1 MNIFSNLIYGYN
13 ITVIQLLAP
22 IIGISLMSV
31 FIMIY
36 LLLSIK
42 TKKVTYITI
51 SVTLSFIFIYNIISL
66 IIIFLSTYGSKQANP
81 NLSMVLYLANNI
93 IMLAA
98 IVLMPIN
105 SKSFISKNKNLMNLN
120 NTVFVIIL
128 ILSIALIVA
137 SIIYPRRFLTVTIN
151 YYESDTNTDS
161 YYIKAVG
168 LFYLFKNY
176 IILLVFL
183 IMFISTLT
191 DMIMNYDYKSNVLM
205 IISIVIALVLI
216 VRYLYLEKTLDNI
229 GFDRIGF
236 AIVISS
242 SFRSISIF
250 SSFAKNALESIKK
263 ESVLNNKLHLNLKT
277 LNNIDKISEQLN
289 IIDKNLMDTSMF
301 VFEID
306 KEAKDA
312 YNIISSK
319 IDSILEANDR
329 LIEAKNSKKNIIKDG
344 LKYTNTIFTFF
355 DKYKSQMQEHFRVL
369 NQTIS
374 NMKESDFSNEQ
385 IMSLKNELRL
395 IKESFK
401 ETSNK
406 FLNAIMDSA
415 NQFKDVNSITESI
428 YNTIEYIKS
437 ITNKTNLLSINAGI
451 QASKAG
457 FYGKSFS
464 VVAKE
469 IGTLSF
475 EISKGTESIEKMLN
489 DIFAGL
495 VMIENSSFYIKDRCN
510 IIAKEINRIS
520 DTIDKFIEEMEN
532 NINNDSKKLSHFK
545 SLEQYNEVMS
555 NILVNQNLIVL
566 SIKENISAMLEVQNN
581 LNSKIEYQNQD
592 VYKIFNN
599 FNNVIKSKDDLNEIT
614 KKIGN
619 YSSFSHTDI
628 EALSNIIN
636 THRKKSSFTFAPIIA
651 LLKKSSNV

>member
-1 MNIFSNLIYGYN
+1 MNIFSSLIYGYN
-13 ITVIQLLAP
+13 VTVIQLLAP

-42 TKKVTYITI
+42 TKKIIYITI
-51 SVTLSFIFIYNIISL
+51 SVTLSLILIYNIISL
-66 IIIFLSTYGSKQANP
+66 IIIFFCTYGSYKIDP
-81 NLSMVLYLANNI
+81 NVSLSMYLANNI
-93 IMLAA
+93 ILLIA
-98 IVLMPIN
+98 IALMPIN

-120 NTVFVIIL
+120 NAIFVIVV
-128 ILSIALIVA
+128 ILSIVLIAV
-137 SIIYPRRFLTVTIN
+137 SIVYPDRFFIAKIN
-151 YYESDTNTDS
+151 YYESENHS
-161 YYIKAVG
+161 YYIKPIG

-183 IMFISTLT
+183 VMFVSTLS
-191 DMIMNYDYKSNVLM
+191 DMIINYNYKSNILM
-205 IISIVIALVLI
+205 VISIVIALVLI
-216 VRYLYLEKTLDNI
+216 VRYLYLEKIIDNMD
-229 GFDRIGF
+229 FDRIGF

-263 ESVLNNKLHLNLKT
+263 ESILNNKLHLNLRT
-277 LNNIDKISEQLN
+277 LNNIDRISEQLN
-289 IIDKNLMDTSMF
+289 IIDRNLMDTSMF

-319 IDSILEANDR
+319 IDSILDANDK
-329 LIEAKNSKKNIIKDG
+329 LMDAKNSKKNIIKDG

-385 IMSLKNELRL
+385 IMSLKNDLRL
-395 IKESFK
+395 LKESFK
-401 ETSNK
+401 ETSSK

-415 NQFKDVNSITESI
+415 NQFKDVNSITEAI
-428 YNTIEYIKS
+428 YNTIEYIKA

-469 IGTLSF
+469 IGALSF
-475 EISKGTESIEKMLN
+475 EISKGTDLIEKMLT

-495 VMIENSSFYIKDRCN
+495 VMIENSSFYIKDRCK
-510 IIAKEINRIS
+510 IIAKEINRII

-532 NINNDSKKLSHFK
+532 TINTDSKKLSHFK
-545 SLEQYNEVMS
+545 SLEQYNDVMS

-592 VYKIFNN
+592 IYKIFNN
-599 FNNVIKSKDDLNEIT
+599 FNNVIKSKDDLDEIT

-636 THRKKSSFTFAPIIA
+636 THRKKSSFTFAPIIS
-651 LLKKSSNV
+651 LLKKSS

>member
-1 MNIFSNLIYGYN
+1 MNIFSSLIYGYN
-13 ITVIQLLAP
+13 VTVIQLLAP

-42 TKKVTYITI
+42 TKKIIYITI
-51 SVTLSFIFIYNIISL
+51 SVTLSLILIYNIISL
-66 IIIFLSTYGSKQANP
+66 IIIFFCTYGSYKIDP
-81 NLSMVLYLANNI
+81 NVSLSMYLANNI
-93 IMLAA
+93 ILLIA
-98 IVLMPIN
+98 IALMPIN

-120 NTVFVIIL
+120 NAIFVIVV
-128 ILSIALIVA
+128 ILSIVLIAV
-137 SIIYPRRFLTVTIN
+137 SIVYPDRFFIAKIN
-151 YYESDTNTDS
+151 YYESENHS
-161 YYIKAVG
+161 YYIKPIG

-183 IMFISTLT
+183 VMFVSTLS
-191 DMIMNYDYKSNVLM
+191 DMIINYNYKSNILM
-205 IISIVIALVLI
+205 VISIVIALVLI
-216 VRYLYLEKTLDNI
+216 VRYLYLEKIIDNMD
-229 GFDRIGF
+229 FDRIGF

-263 ESVLNNKLHLNLKT
+263 ESVLNNKLHLNLRT
-277 LNNIDKISEQLN
+277 LNNIDRISEQLN
-289 IIDKNLMDTSMF
+289 IIDRNLMDTSMF

-319 IDSILEANDR
+319 IDSILDANDR
-329 LIEAKNSKKNIIKDG
+329 LMDAKNSKKNIIKDG

-385 IMSLKNELRL
+385 IMSLKNDLRL

-401 ETSNK
+401 ETSSK
-406 FLNAIMDSA
+406 FLNSIVESA
-415 NQFKDVNSITESI
+415 NQFKDVNNITESI

-469 IGTLSF
+469 IGALSF
-475 EISKGTESIEKMLN
+475 EISKGTDLIEKMLT

-495 VMIENSSFYIKDRCN
+495 VMIENSSFYIKDRCK
-510 IIAKEINRIS
+510 IIAKEINRII

-532 NINNDSKKLSHFK
+532 TINTDSKKLSHFK
-545 SLEQYNEVMS
+545 SLEQYNDVMS

-592 VYKIFNN
+592 IYKIFNN
-599 FNNVIKSKDDLNEIT
+599 FNNVIKSKDDLDEIT

-636 THRKKSSFTFAPIIA
+636 THRKKSSFTFAPIIS
-651 LLKKSSNV
+651 LLKKSS

>member
-42 TKKVTYITI
+42 TKKGIYITI
-51 SVTLSFIFIYNIISL
+51 SVTLSFILIYNIISL
-66 IIIFLSTYGSKQANP
+66 IIIFLCTYGANKINP
-81 NLSMVLYLANNI
+81 NLSIALYLTNNI
-93 IMLAA
+93 IILIAVA
-98 IVLMPIN
+98 LMPIN
-105 SKSFISKNKNLMNLN
+105 SKSFISRNKNLINLN
-120 NTVFVIIL
+120 NTIFIIVV
-128 ILSIALIVA
+128 ILSLALIIV
-137 SIIYPRRFLTVTIN
+137 SIIYPNKFFTATIN
-151 YYESDTNTDS
+151 YYESESNS
-161 YYIKAVG
+161 YYIKSVG
-168 LFYLFKNY
+168 LFYLIKNY
-176 IILLVFL
+176 IILLVFT
-183 IMFISTLT
+183 IMFISTLA
-191 DMIMNYDYKSNVLM
+191 DMIINYDYKSN
-205 IISIVIALVLI
+205 IIMTISVVIALVLI
-216 VRYLYLEKTLDNI
+216 VRYLYLEKTIENV

-263 ESVLNNKLHLNLKT
+263 ESVLNNKLHLNLRT
-277 LNNIDKISEQLN
+277 LNNIDRISEQLN
-289 IIDKNLMDTSMF
+289 IIDRNLMDTSMF

-319 IDSILEANDR
+319 IDSILDANDR
-329 LIEAKNSKKNIIKDG
+329 LMDAKNSKKNIIKDG

-385 IMSLKNELRL
+385 IMSLKNDLRL

-401 ETSNK
+401 ETSSK
-406 FLNAIMDSA
+406 FLNAIVESA

-428 YNTIEYIKS
+428 YNTIEYIKA

-469 IGTLSF
+469 IGALSF
-475 EISKGTESIEKMLN
+475 EISKGTDSIEKMLT

-495 VMIENSSFYIKDRCN
+495 VMIENSSFYIKDRCK

-532 NINNDSKKLSHFK
+532 NINTDSKKLSHFK
-545 SLEQYNEVMS
+545 SLEQYNDVMS

-599 FNNVIKSKDDLNEIT
+599 FNNVIKSKDELNEIT

>member
-42 TKKVTYITI
+42 TKKGIYITI
-51 SVTLSFIFIYNIISL
+51 SVTLSFILIYNIISL
-66 IIIFLSTYGSKQANP
+66 IIIFLCTYGANKINP
-81 NLSMVLYLANNI
+81 NLSITLHLANNI
-93 IMLAA
+93 IILIAVA
-98 IVLMPIN
+98 LMPIN
-105 SKSFISKNKNLMNLN
+105 SKSFISRNKNLINLN
-120 NTVFVIIL
+120 NTIFAIVVV
-128 ILSIALIVA
+128 LSIALIIV
-137 SIIYPRRFLTVTIN
+137 SIIYPNRFFTATIN
-151 YYESDTNTDS
+151 YYESSENNS
-161 YYIKAVG
+161 YYIKSVG
-168 LFYLFKNY
+168 LFYLIKNY
-176 IILLVFL
+176 IILLVFT
-183 IMFISTLT
+183 IMFISTLA
-191 DMIMNYDYKSNVLM
+191 DMIINYDYKSN
-205 IISIVIALVLI
+205 IIMTISVVIALILI
-216 VRYLYLEKTLDNI
+216 VRYLYLEKTIENV

-263 ESVLNNKLHLNLKT
+263 ESVLNNKLHLNLRT
-277 LNNIDKISEQLN
+277 LNNIDRISEQLN

-319 IDSILEANDR
+319 IDSILDANDR
-329 LIEAKNSKKNIIKDG
+329 LMEAKNSKKNIIKDG

-385 IMSLKNELRL
+385 IMSLKNDLRL

-401 ETSNK
+401 ETSSK
-406 FLNAIMDSA
+406 FLNSIVESA

-428 YNTIEYIKS
+428 YNTIEYIKA

-469 IGTLSF
+469 IGALSF
-475 EISKGTESIEKMLN
+475 EISKGTDSIEKMLT

-495 VMIENSSFYIKDRCN
+495 VMIENSSFYIKDRCK
-510 IIAKEINRIS
+510 IIAKEINKIS

-532 NINNDSKKLSHFK
+532 NINTDSKKLSHFK
-545 SLEQYNEVMS
+545 SLEQYNDVMS

-599 FNNVIKSKDDLNEIT
+599 FNNVIKSKDELNEIT

>member
-42 TKKVTYITI
+42 TKKGIYITI
-51 SVTLSFIFIYNIISL
+51 SVTLSFILIYNIISL
-66 IIIFLSTYGSKQANP
+66 IIIFLGTYGANRINP
-81 NLSMVLYLANNI
+81 NLSTVLYLANNI
-93 IMLAA
+93 IILIA
-98 IVLMPIN
+98 VDLMPIN
-105 SKSFISKNKNLMNLN
+105 SKSFISKNKNLINLN
-120 NTVFVIIL
+120 NTIFIIVV
-128 ILSIALIVA
+128 ILSIALIIV
-137 SIIYPRRFLTVTIN
+137 SIIYPDRFFTATIN
-151 YYESDTNTDS
+151 YYDSESSS
-161 YYIKAVG
+161 YYIKSVG
-168 LFYLFKNY
+168 LFYLIKNY
-176 IILLVFL
+176 IILLVFT
-183 IMFISTLT
+183 IMFISTLA
-191 DMIMNYDYKSNVLM
+191 DMIMNYDYKSNILM
-205 IISIVIALVLI
+205 TISVVIALVLI
-216 VRYLYLEKTLDNI
+216 VRYLYLEKTIENV

-263 ESVLNNKLHLNLKT
+263 ESVLNNKLHLNLRT
-277 LNNIDKISEQLN
+277 LNNIDRISEQLN
-289 IIDKNLMDTSMF
+289 IIDRNLMDTSMF

-319 IDSILEANDR
+319 IDSILDANDK
-329 LIEAKNSKKNIIKDG
+329 LMDAKNSKKNIIKDG

-385 IMSLKNELRL
+385 IMSLKNDLRL

-401 ETSNK
+401 ETSSK
-406 FLNAIMDSA
+406 FLNSIVESA

-428 YNTIEYIKS
+428 YNTIEYIKA

-469 IGTLSF
+469 IGALSF
-475 EISKGTESIEKMLN
+475 EISKGTDSIEKMLT

-495 VMIENSSFYIKDRCN
+495 VMIENSSFYIKDRCK

-532 NINNDSKKLSHFK
+532 NINTDSKKLSHFK
-545 SLEQYNEVMS
+545 SLEQYNDVMS

-599 FNNVIKSKDDLNEIT
+599 FNNVIKSKDELNEIT

>member
-13 ITVIQLLAP
+13 ITVLKLLVP
-22 IIGISLMSV
+22 IIGISVMTV
-31 FIMIY
+31 FIILY

-42 TKKVTYITI
+42 TKKITYTTI
-51 SVTLSFIFIYNIISL
+51 SITLSLILFYNIISM
-66 IIIFLSTYGSKQANP
+66 IIIFFELSGINKNASLILYIANSI
-81 NLSMVLYLANNI
+81 LILMSV
-93 IMLAA
+93 
-98 IVLMPIN
+98 VLMPIN
-105 SKSFISKNKNLMNLN
+105 SKTFISKNKVLINMN
-120 NTVFVIIL
+120 NTIFIVVTILCIIL
-128 ILSIALIVA
+128 LIV
-137 SIIYPRRFLTVTIN
+137 SILNSETFFKLTIN
-151 YYESDTNTDS
+151 YYDMRTPS
-161 YYIKAVG
+161 YYITPVG

-176 IILLVFL
+176 IILSVFL
-183 IMFISTLT
+183 IMFISALA
-191 DMIMNYDYKSNVLM
+191 DMIMNYDYKHNILM
-205 IISIVIALVLI
+205 IISIIIALVLI
-216 VRYLYLEKTLDNI
+216 VRYIYLEKNIDNTE
-229 GFDRIGF
+229 FDRIGF
-236 AIVISS
+236 AIIISS
-242 SFRSISIF
+242 SFRSVLIF
-250 SSFAKNALESIKK
+250 SSFAKNALDSIKK
-263 ESVLNNKLHLNLKT
+263 ESILNNKLNLNLRT
-277 LNNIDKISEQLN
+277 LNNIDRISEQLN
-289 IIDKNLMDTSMF
+289 IIDRNLMDTSMF

-329 LIEAKNSKKNIIKDG
+329 LMDAKNSKKNIIKDG

-355 DKYKSQMQEHFRVL
+355 DKYKTQMQEHFRVL

-385 IMSLKNELRL
+385 IISLKNELSL

-406 FLNAIMDSA
+406 FLNAIIESA
-415 NQFKDVNSITESI
+415 NQFKDVNNITESI
-428 YNTIEYIKS
+428 YNTIEYIKA

-469 IGTLSF
+469 IGALSF
-475 EISKGTESIEKMLN
+475 EISKGTDAIEKMLT

-495 VMIENSSFYIKDRCN
+495 VMIENSSFYIKDRCK
-510 IIAKEINRIS
+510 IIAKEINKIS

-532 NINNDSKKLSHFK
+532 NINTDSKKLSNFK
-545 SLEQYNEVMS
+545 SIEQYNEVMS
-555 NILVNQNLIVL
+555 NILINQNLIVL

-599 FNNVIKSKDDLNEIT
+599 FNNIIKSKDELNEIT

-636 THRKKSSFTFAPIIA
+636 THKKKSSFTFAPIIA
-651 LLKKSSNV
+651 LLKKSSS

>member
-42 TKKVTYITI
+42 TKKGIYITI
-51 SVTLSFIFIYNIISL
+51 SVTLSFILIYNIISL
-66 IIIFLSTYGSKQANP
+66 IIIFLCTYGANKINP
-81 NLSMVLYLANNI
+81 NLSITLYLANNI
-93 IMLAA
+93 IILIAVA
-98 IVLMPIN
+98 LMPIN
-105 SKSFISKNKNLMNLN
+105 SKSFISRNKNLINLN
-120 NTVFVIIL
+120 NTIFAIVVV
-128 ILSIALIVA
+128 LSIALIIV
-137 SIIYPRRFLTVTIN
+137 SIIYPNRFFTATIN
-151 YYESDTNTDS
+151 YYESSENNS
-161 YYIKAVG
+161 YYIKSVG
-168 LFYLFKNY
+168 LFYLIKNY
-176 IILLVFL
+176 IILLVFT
-183 IMFISTLT
+183 IMFISTLA
-191 DMIMNYDYKSNVLM
+191 DMIINYDYKSN
-205 IISIVIALVLI
+205 IIMTISVVIALILI
-216 VRYLYLEKTLDNI
+216 VRYLYLEKTIENV

-263 ESVLNNKLHLNLKT
+263 ESVLNNKLHLNLRT
-277 LNNIDKISEQLN
+277 LNNIDRISEQLN

-319 IDSILEANDR
+319 IDSILDANDR
-329 LIEAKNSKKNIIKDG
+329 LMEAKNSKKNIIKDG

-385 IMSLKNELRL
+385 IMSLKNDLRL

-401 ETSNK
+401 ETSSK
-406 FLNAIMDSA
+406 FLNSIVESA

-428 YNTIEYIKS
+428 YNTIEYIKA

-469 IGTLSF
+469 IGALSF
-475 EISKGTESIEKMLN
+475 EISKGTDSIEKMLT

-495 VMIENSSFYIKDRCN
+495 VMIENSSFYIKDRCK
-510 IIAKEINRIS
+510 IIAKEINKIS

-532 NINNDSKKLSHFK
+532 NINTDSKKLSHFK
-545 SLEQYNEVMS
+545 SLEQYNDVMS

-599 FNNVIKSKDDLNEIT
+599 FNNVIKSKDELNEIT